1 MGTSHVIGGELN
13 FNLQTLML
21 IITLIFNSIIM
32 AVLMLILNAIFMP
45 YYLCQRPSLNNI
57 ATDSVAIEAV
67 VFIGSTGGW
76 ESPCPPH
83 NIWSQELGSSSSP
96 ATAHIVVCFAIR

>member
-32 AVLMLILNAIFMP
+32 AVLMLIINANHITNTDFTT
-45 YYLCQRPSLNNI
+45 NNNN
-57 ATDSVAIEAV
+57 AQ
-67 VFIGSTGGW
+67 
-76 ESPCPPH
+76 H
-83 NIWSQELGSSSSP
+83 
-96 ATAHIVVCFAIR
+96 

>member
-21 IITLIFNSIIM
+21 IITLIYNSIIM

-45 YYLCQRPSLNNI
+45 IL
-57 ATDSVAIEAV
+57 
-67 VFIGSTGGW
+67 STL
-76 ESPCPPH
+76 PL
-83 NIWSQELGSSSSP
+83 ILLL
-96 ATAHIVVCFAIR
+96 